1 LQISAWVVTQEA
13 VITITNPNPEGAIT
27 AREASRKSSSRLEE
41 LLETPFPQAA
51 REFAEKTVDRT
62 REAYE
67 RSNRTLE
74 AAVQALEKSLDVAGQ
89 GAAALTRKII
99 DIAQKNLNLGFD
111 LAKSLAGAR
120 NLSEIVELQAAY
132 WRKQFD
138 AFTIPSEEV
147 RDRLFEFGA
156 AQRKTAEPSPE
167 SIHHE
172 PAKKAPPHAQET
184 PKKGHSP
191 GAQRLKQRPDT
202 QKLETPPTAGPAD
215 VPGVRPP
222 DERQPGT
229 RKKGT
234 PDDKPKRPT
243 ARVSAAEG
251 GKEKPEASRTKLK
264 ARPPSGL
271 VAPPEVRPPDERQSG
286 NRKKGAPE
294 DEPFQQSLPTEIKFG
309 MLDGNAVR
317 FTNLEAW
324 WLVDGAWRP
333 ISPGEVLLNA
343 AVMREARFNQL
354 FPQVPRLPRNAF
366 QADNRQA

>member
-1 LQISAWVVTQEA
+1 M
-13 VITITNPNPEGAIT
+13 
-27 AREASRKSSSRLEE
+27 EE

-167 SIHHE
+167 SDPPRARQE
-172 PAKKAPPHAQET
+172 GTSSCARDAERGTAPA
-184 PKKGHSP
+184 
-191 GAQRLKQRPDT
+191 
-202 QKLETPPTAGPAD
+202 
-215 VPGVRPP
+215 
-222 DERQPGT
+222 
-229 RKKGT
+229 
-234 PDDKPKRPT
+234 
-243 ARVSAAEG
+243 
-251 GKEKPEASRTKLK
+251 
-264 ARPPSGL
+264 
-271 VAPPEVRPPDERQSG
+271 
-286 NRKKGAPE
+286 
-294 DEPFQQSLPTEIKFG
+294 
-309 MLDGNAVR
+309 
-317 FTNLEAW
+317 
-324 WLVDGAWRP
+324 
-333 ISPGEVLLNA
+333 
-343 AVMREARFNQL
+343 
-354 FPQVPRLPRNAF
+354 PRG
-366 QADNRQA
+366 

>member
-62 REAYE
+62 WEAYE

-229 RKKGT
+229 RKRALRTTSLRGPQRAFLLRREGRKNLKHRGLNSRRDHLQVWSLRQRFVPLMKDNPGT
-234 PDDKPKRPT
+234 EKRVLRKT
-243 ARVSAAEG
+243 SLF
-251 GKEKPEASRTKLK
+251 SK
-264 ARPPSGL
+264 AFRPRSNLACLMGTL
-271 VAPPEVRPPDERQSG
+271 FA
-286 NRKKGAPE
+286 
-294 DEPFQQSLPTEIKFG
+294 LPTLRLG
-309 MLDGNAVR
+309 GWSMAL
-317 FTNLEAW
+317 
-324 WLVDGAWRP
+324 GAR
-333 ISPGEVLLNA
+333 SLQ
-343 AVMREARFNQL
+343 ARFS
-354 FPQVPRLPRNAF
+354 
-366 QADNRQA
+366 